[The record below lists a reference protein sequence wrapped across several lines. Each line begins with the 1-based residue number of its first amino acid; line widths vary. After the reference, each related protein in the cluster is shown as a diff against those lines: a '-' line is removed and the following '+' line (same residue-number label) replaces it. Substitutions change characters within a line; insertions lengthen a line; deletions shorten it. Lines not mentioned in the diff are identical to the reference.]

1 MHVAW
6 SRMHIAMTGRLG
18 SGPAL
23 GPRTSPIAQESTDMP
38 RTPAQQ
44 AALLA
49 SPDDTEAQFYE
60 ALQHADLDRLMALWA
75 DEEEVACVHPGGPR
89 LVGLAPIRAAFE
101 AIFQRG
107 AVSVHP
113 ERVRRLVNANCAVHH
128 VLERVQ
134 GAGDGQ
140 HAWVIATNVYLKTA
154 LGWRLVLH
162 HASPGSAGDVQELVA
177 DAGVLH

>member
-1 MHVAW
+1 
-6 SRMHIAMTGRLG
+6 
-18 SGPAL
+18 
-23 GPRTSPIAQESTDMP
+23 MP
-38 RTPAQQ
+38 RSAAQT

-60 ALQHADLDRLMALWA
+60 ALQHADLDHLMALWA
-75 DEEEVACVHPGGPR
+75 DDEEVACVHPGGPR
-89 LVGLAPIRAAFE
+89 IVGLAAIRAAFE
-101 AIFQRG
+101 AVFQRG

-113 ERVRRLVNANCAVHH
+113 ERVRRLHSGDCAIHH

-134 GAGDGQ
+134 LHGEAQ
-140 HAWVIATNVYLKTA
+140 QAWVIATNVYLKTA

-177 DAGVLH
+177 DAGTLH